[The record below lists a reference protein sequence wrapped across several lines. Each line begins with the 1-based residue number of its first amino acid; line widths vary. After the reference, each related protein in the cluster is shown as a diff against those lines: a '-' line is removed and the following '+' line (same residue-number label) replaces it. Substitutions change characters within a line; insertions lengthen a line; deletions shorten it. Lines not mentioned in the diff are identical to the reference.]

1 MPELTAPAAPRPPV
15 VAVAELS
22 RGHPDLPPPPAVAAA
37 VRRVLE
43 APPPGYSTGLA
54 ELRHA
59 VADDLAARHGAG
71 TLDGRE
77 VVLTHGASGALF
89 CLLQT
94 LLSPGDELVYLTPA
108 WHLVEPAARALRCR
122 PVPVSLLDD
131 ERTDVLAAVARR
143 LTARTRVLFVNS
155 PHNPTGVVLG
165 RETLTALAELA
176 REAGIWL
183 VADETYD
190 RFVYTPAEHVSPL
203 ALAGPTEGV
212 VSIGSCS
219 KTYSMPEWRL
229 GWAVVPRLLRRS
241 VETAVFATTGTLSAV
256 GQQAALAALAT
267 PAAELA
273 ERTASF
279 RRRRDAAL
287 DALAG
292 AEGIRA
298 LPPEGTFFVLV
309 DVRARGRTSAEAA
322 ELLRERGLRVTPG
335 TAFGLDGEGYV
346 RVSLTLPAGRLA
358 AALQPLVEPW

>member
-1 MPELTAPAAPRPPV
+1 MPELTAHALPRVPTA
-15 VAVAELS
+15 AVAELS
-22 RGHPDLPPPPAVAAA
+22 RGHPDLPPPAAVAAA
-37 VRRVLE
+37 VRRVLR
-43 APPPGYSTGLA
+43 APPPGYSTGLG
-54 ELRHA
+54 ELKRA
-59 VADDLAARHGAG
+59 VADDLAARHGGEA
-71 TLDGRE
+71 LDGRD

-94 LLSPGDELVYLTPA
+94 LLAPGDEVVYLTPA
-108 WHLVEPAARALRCR
+108 WHLVEPATRALRCR

-131 ERTDVLAAVARR
+131 KRADVVAAVARR
-143 LTARTRVLFVNS
+143 LSARTRVLFVNS
-155 PHNPTGVVLG
+155 PHNPTGAVLD
-165 RETLTALAELA
+165 RETLAALVELA

-190 RFVYTPAEHVSPL
+190 RFVYAPAEHVSPL
-203 ALAGPTEGV
+203 ALAGPAERV

-219 KTYSMPEWRL
+219 KTYSMPEWRM
-229 GWAVVPRLLRRS
+229 GWAVVPRLLTAK
-241 VETAVFATTGTLSAV
+241 VEAAVFATTGTLSAV
-256 GQQAALAALAT
+256 GQQAALAALGT

-273 ERTASF
+273 ERTESF

-292 AEGIRA
+292 ADGIRA

-335 TAFGLDGEGYV
+335 TALGADGEGYV
-346 RVSLTLPAGRLA
+346 RISLTLPAGRLA

>member
-1 MPELTAPAAPRPPV
+1 MPELTAHVLPRPP
-15 VAVAELS
+15 AADVAELS

-37 VRRVLE
+37 VRHMLRG
-43 APPPGYSTGLA
+43 PPPGYSTGLD
-54 ELRHA
+54 ELERA
-59 VADDLAARHGAG
+59 VADDLAVRHGAEA
-71 TLDGRE
+71 LDGRD

-89 CLLQT
+89 CVLQT

-108 WHLVEPAARALRCR
+108 WHLVEPAARALRCS
-122 PVPVSLLDD
+122 PVPVPLLDG
-131 ERTDVLAAVARR
+131 EGADVVAAVARR
-143 LTARTRVLFVNS
+143 LSAQTRVLFVNS

-165 RETLTALAELA
+165 RETLVALAELA
-176 REAGIWL
+176 LEEGIWL

-190 RFVYTPAEHVSPL
+190 RFVYAPAEHVSPL
-203 ALAGPTEGV
+203 ALAGSAERV

-219 KTYSMPEWRL
+219 KTYSMPEWRM
-229 GWAVVPRLLRRS
+229 GWAVVPRLLTAK
-241 VETAVFATTGTLSAV
+241 VKAAVFATTGTLSAV
-256 GQQAALAALAT
+256 GQHAALAALAT

-298 LPPEGTFFVLV
+298 LPPAGTFFVLV

-335 TAFGLDGEGYV
+335 TAFGPDGEGYV
-346 RVSLTLPAGRLA
+346 RISLTLPAGRLA
-358 AALQPLVEPW
+358 AALRPLVEPW